1 MESTI
6 HQSDGYDLSG
16 FLDSST
22 PCPPETV
29 TNPKDGTSAPN
40 PNCRMWK
47 RHDRLILHP
56 MLASVSGPVAPLISP
71 ATSSNE
77 AWPKLER
84 TYASKSRTRMLGLRE
99 TLANTWKESN
109 SVSKYM
115 QTIKWIAD
123 DLAFIGHPLN
133 EDELIVY
140 VFNGLEPDFKEINAT
155 VRARDSPIS
164 F

>member
-1 MESTI
+1 M
-6 HQSDGYDLSG
+6 
-16 FLDSST
+16 
-22 PCPPETV
+22 
-29 TNPKDGTSAPN
+29 
-40 PNCRMWK
+40 
-47 RHDRLILHP
+47 
-56 MLASVSGPVAPLISP
+56 
-71 ATSSNE
+71 SSNE

-164 F
+164 FEELHDKLLDHETFLKRGESKKVNTPITAQFT

>member
-1 MESTI
+1 
-6 HQSDGYDLSG
+6 
-16 FLDSST
+16 
-22 PCPPETV
+22 
-29 TNPKDGTSAPN
+29 
-40 PNCRMWK
+40 
-47 RHDRLILHP
+47 
-56 MLASVSGPVAPLISP
+56 
-71 ATSSNE
+71 
-77 AWPKLER
+77 
-84 TYASKSRTRMLGLRE
+84 MLGLRE